1 MTKKT
6 SVRVAT
12 AYKPEPAFVPVVDAF
27 AGRRDVTR
35 GRMMASYAL
44 KVGGKIFAMFGKGRF
59 VVKLPKARVDAL
71 VGRGAGTRF
80 EPMPGRAMKE
90 WVVLKAGATDWI
102 ALANEAYEF
111 VKRGK

>member
-1 MTKKT
+1 MKKKSAKAAKT
-6 SVRVAT
+6 
-12 AYKPEPAFVPVVDAF
+12 YEPDPAFAPVVDAF
-27 AGRRDVTR
+27 AGKRDVTR
-35 GRMMASYAL
+35 GMMMASYGL

-71 VGRGAGTRF
+71 VASGAGAPF

-90 WVVLKAGATDWI
+90 WVVVNAGAVDWI
-102 ALANEAYEF
+102 ALANEAYGF